1 MGFVSV
7 VGPRVIPWLYRV
19 CLEGFIPCHPCCT
32 ESRHP
37 PKITPAIVCVESFRM
52 CNVTV
57 YVKETSS
64 IDVIKWQH
72 NFPPN
77 MVWQTHI
84 YTCISSLILYTHMLI
99 IVYNISFHFILTIQ
113 LLGFCSKHHVL
124 ILCSMTDEYENF
136 ELPYSASGSSTL
148 LAFSMASSNLN
159 TEALRYLVL
168 KSQGFHWNTTSYYNH
183 STKNWKFWKLI

>member
-1 MGFVSV
+1 MEISPSLKPPCHCVAKPCLSASGLGFAGCTLLLLCQNTQSSCVPRCPAAEVICSSMGFVSV

-64 IDVIKWQH
+64 IDVIKWQDS
-72 NFPPN
+72 FPPN

-84 YTCISSLILYTHMLI
+84 YIYNYIHTNNHRYYIHTHMLI
-99 IVYNISFHFILTIQ
+99 IVYDISFHLDFVRNIM
-113 LLGFCSKHHVL
+113 S
-124 ILCSMTDEYENF
+124 
-136 ELPYSASGSSTL
+136 
-148 LAFSMASSNLN
+148 
-159 TEALRYLVL
+159 
-168 KSQGFHWNTTSYYNH
+168 
-183 STKNWKFWKLI
+183 